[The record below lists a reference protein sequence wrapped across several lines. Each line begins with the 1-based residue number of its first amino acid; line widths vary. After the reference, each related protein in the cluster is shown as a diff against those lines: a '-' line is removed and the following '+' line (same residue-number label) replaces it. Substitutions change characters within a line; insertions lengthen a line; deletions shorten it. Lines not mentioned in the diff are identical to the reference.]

1 MRKSVLQEV
10 AEIKNTQDVKNYSFS
25 VNSAIDV
32 PILELQKQSSK
43 NEMDKG
49 TIDGGKRTKD
59 KKYTV
64 DESISKRKMRA
75 NILNE

>member
-1 MRKSVLQEV
+1 
-10 AEIKNTQDVKNYSFS
+10 
-25 VNSAIDV
+25 
-32 PILELQKQSSK
+32 
-43 NEMDKG
+43 MDKG